1 MTLQDILDT
10 LETEGIYPGD
20 IESQVK
26 EKMPDY
32 EVEAY
37 DDDAELGDSYSTTC
51 VVTTFIQNCA
61 QGKVLEDIDIGS
73 IWCTDDCGQHTY
85 TVIAV
90 KSK

>member
-10 LETEGIYPGD
+10 LETENIYPGD

-32 EVEAY
+32 KVEAY
-37 DDDAELGDSYSTTC
+37 DDDADLGDSYNTTS

-61 QGKVLEDIDIGS
+61 QNKILEDIDIGS
-73 IWCTDDCGQHTY
+73 IWCTDDYGQHTY

-90 KSK
+90 KTK

>member
-1 MTLQDILDT
+1 MTVQDILDT

-20 IESQVK
+20 IKNQVK

-32 EVEAY
+32 EVAVY
-37 DDDAELGDSYSTTC
+37 DDDQELGDSYNTTSIIA
-51 VVTTFIQNCA
+51 TFIQNCA
-61 QGKVLEDIDIGS
+61 TNKTLVDIDLGS

-90 KSK
+90 KTK

>member
-10 LETEGIYPGD
+10 LETEGIYPGE
-20 IESQVK
+20 IEDQVK

-32 EVEAY
+32 EVEAF
-37 DDDAELGDSYSTTC
+37 DDDTDLGDSYNTTS

>member
-10 LETEGIYPGD
+10 LETEDMYPGD

-32 EVEAY
+32 EVEAF
-37 DDDAELGDSYSTTC
+37 DDDTDLGDSYTTTS
-51 VVTTFIQNCA
+51 VVATFIQNCA
-61 QGKVLEDIDIGS
+61 EGKILEDIDIGN
-73 IWCTDDCGQHTY
+73 IWCTDDYGQHTY

-90 KSK
+90 KTK

>member
-1 MTLQDILDT
+1 MTIQDILDT

-26 EKMPDY
+26 MKMPDY
-32 EVEAY
+32 EVAVY
-37 DDDAELGDSYSTTC
+37 DDDTDLRDSYTTTS

-61 QGKVLEDIDIGS
+61 QGKILKDIDIGN

-90 KSK
+90 KIN